1 MVYTSQPQHMFCTS
15 NKHVK
20 LYSFDI
26 CVKVYILDGQTSVYN
41 LPIIIV
47 EIYNR
52 SGVGQWGSPRSY

>member
-26 CVKVYILDGQTSVYN
+26 CVKVYILDGQTTVYN
-41 LPIIIV
+41 FPIIIV

-52 SGVGQWGSPRSY
+52 